1 MPLDDLAYASAI
13 DTARWIRDGELSA
26 REAVTGSLERIQRT
40 DGKLHAFVDLAAD
53 EALAAADEADA
64 AVRRGDALGP
74 LHGVPVAMKVQIAT
88 KGMVFHRGSR
98 LYADEVADFDAPA
111 AERVR
116 AAGAIIVGSTAM
128 PELGHLA
135 FGHSPTGPTTR
146 NPWSYGH
153 TCGGS
158 SSGSGAAL
166 AAGPGPVA

>member
-1 MPLDDLAYASAI
+1 MSPDDLAYASAI
-13 DTARWIRDGELSA
+13 DTTRWVRDGELTA
-26 REAVTGSLERIQRT
+26 REAVTASLDRIEGTEAR
-40 DGKLHAFVDLAAD
+40 LHAFVDLKPD

-98 LYADEVADFDAPA
+98 LYAKEVAGFDAPA

-135 FGHSPTGPTTR
+135 FGHTPMGPTTR
-146 NPWSYGH
+146 NPWSHGH
-153 TCGGS
+153 T
-158 SSGSGAAL
+158 
-166 AAGPGPVA
+166 